1 MGSENKLI
9 TAVGMAAVQK
19 VFQKPFQQLG
29 MQTSIQFVDDE
40 NSFPSLLQ
48 LCKGREEIQKP
59 LRTFGFFIQ
68 LKSNVFAVQVFM
80 NGEELFENQF
90 IISIR
95 TMMSL
100 LRKTSP
106 GRLNCCLISLNNP
119 FGKEESMSASSTVS
133 KWSMPVPKVRIN
145 LVACSLRTSP

>member
-1 MGSENKLI
+1 MNKEWKPHRSFIDPPQFVTTEKILRQDVDVMGSENKLI

-40 NSFPSLLQ
+40 NCFPSLLQ

-90 IISIR
+90 IIFHSNDDVIASKDVAR
-95 TMMSL
+95 AAQL
-100 LRKTSP
+100 L
-106 GRLNCCLISLNNP
+106 LD
-119 FGKEESMSASSTVS
+119 FAQ
-133 KWSMPVPKVRIN
+133 
-145 LVACSLRTSP
+145 